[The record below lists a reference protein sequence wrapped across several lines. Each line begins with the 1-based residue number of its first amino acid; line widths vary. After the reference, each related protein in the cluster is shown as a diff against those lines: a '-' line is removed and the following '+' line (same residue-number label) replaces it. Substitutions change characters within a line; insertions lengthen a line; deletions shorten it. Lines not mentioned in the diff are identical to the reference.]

1 MFEAIFVLIM
11 FLLSLISI
19 VIGTLLIAGMLWDV
33 YADST
38 GKHERMVILGSP
50 VVRDVHKG
58 AIYSDLIKNLS
69 GKKETLIVNEETGHT
84 TTLLE
89 NLANDGVAYY
99 AKSCCFGLVG
109 VVYMDWEVFYGSN

>member
-1 MFEAIFVLIM
+1 MFEVIFILVM
-11 FLLSLISI
+11 FLLSSISI
-19 VIGTLLIAGMLWDV
+19 VIGTLLIVGMLWDV

-38 GKHERMVILGSP
+38 GKHERLVILGSP
-50 VVRDVHKG
+50 IVRDDYKD
-58 AIYSDLIKNLS
+58 AIYLDLLKNLS

-99 AKSCCFGLVG
+99 VKSCCFGLVG
-109 VVYMDWEVFYGSN
+109 VVYLDWEAFYESN